1 MAGLAAT
8 LSPLAVGTAVATEA
22 AIMSC
27 TKAFVKDG
35 VMVGRDTMT
44 ASLSSRT
51 VVVTADMSVASS
63 TDTLAETV
71 AVLL

>member
-35 VMVGRDTMT
+35 VMVRRDTTT
-44 ASLSSRT
+44 AALSNGT
-51 VVVTADMSVASS
+51 AVVTAERSVASW
-63 TDTLAETV
+63 TDTATETGV
-71 AVLL
+71 VFP